1 MEEILKKMDD
11 VWKKKKMKNARTGQ
25 RNIVD
30 DVNGG
35 KKKTILQKIHEQGK
49 EHMLDDVTCF
59 ICKKNI
65 GKNRGKHLPAG

>member
-1 MEEILKKMDD
+1 MEKEKDERMHEQGKEILWM
-11 VWKKKKMKNARTGQ
+11 MLTEE
-25 RNIVD
+25 
-30 DVNGG
+30 

>member
-35 KKKTILQKIHEQGK
+35 KKENNIA
-49 EHMLDDVTCF
+49 
-59 ICKKNI
+59 KNS
-65 GKNRGKHLPAG
+65 